1 RFPPVLQRLP
11 GGAGRGRQGEQGQGG
26 ADPVLVPHRGGDGVA
41 ERLLVPEHEPRAGHA
56 VRGPDDPLEAGERF
70 RVPHLRRRRDLGQQG
85 GRGRG
90 RRDQPGGRLRTGGPV
105 QQVSTQQPADLVT
118 GERAPAAGGGGI
130 RDRDGEPVAVRVVR
144 DDQVRGGLARLR
156 QGQI

>member
-1 RFPPVLQRLP
+1 
-11 GGAGRGRQGEQGQGG
+11 GGGVGVRRVGRGRDVGQ
-26 ADPVLVPHRGGDGVA
+26 RGG
-41 ERLLVPEHEPRAGHA
+41 
-56 VRGPDDPLEAGERF
+56 
-70 RVPHLRRRRDLGQQG
+70 RDH
-85 GRGRG
+85 G
-90 RRDQPGGRLRTGGPV
+90 RRDQPRGRLRTGGPV

-156 QGQI
+156 QGQIGSPGVLRAGGRVRRGPQGGA